1 MHVYAIKGFE
11 RFRRKE
17 RISQKVLVEAIDR
30 AMSGL
35 IDADLG
41 SGLVKQRV
49 ARPGQGKH
57 GGYRTI
63 IAYQAGKRAVFLFG
77 FAKNA
82 KDNIAP
88 DDLAYWRLI
97 GADLLAAPERAIEQ
111 AIADDELM
119 EIVDE

>member
-1 MHVYAIKGFE
+1 MQIYAIKGFE

-17 RISQKVLVEAIDR
+17 RISKKVLVEAIDR
-30 AMSGL
+30 AIAGL

-41 SGLVKQRV
+41 GGLVKQRV
-49 ARPGQGKH
+49 ARPGQGKR

-88 DDLAYWRLI
+88 DDLAHWRLI
-97 GADLLAAPERAIEQ
+97 GADLLAATEKAIEQ
-111 AIADDELM
+111 AVSDNELM
-119 EIVDE
+119 EVLDE

>member
-17 RISQKVLVEAIDR
+17 RISKTVLIEAINR
-30 AMSGL
+30 AISGL

-41 SGLVKQRV
+41 GGLVKQRV
-49 ARPGQGKH
+49 ARPGHGKR

-63 IAYQAGKRAVFLFG
+63 IAYQAEKRAVFLFG

-88 DDLAYWRLI
+88 DDLAHWRLI
-97 GADLLAAPERAIEQ
+97 GADLLAATEKAIEQ
-111 AIADDELM
+111 AVSDNELM
-119 EIVDE
+119 EIRDE

>member
-1 MHVYAIKGFE
+1 MRIYAIKGFE

-17 RISQKVLVEAIDR
+17 RIGKKVLVEAIDR
-30 AMSGL
+30 VMSGL

-41 SGLVKQRV
+41 GGLVKQRV
-49 ARPGQGKH
+49 ARRGRGKR

-63 IAYQAGKRAVFLFG
+63 IAYHAGKRAVCLFG

-88 DDLAYWRLI
+88 DDLAHWRLI
-97 GADLLAAPERAIEQ
+97 GADVLAATEKAIEQ
-111 AIADDELM
+111 AITDGEMTEIDDE
-119 EIVDE
+119 